1 MNLFTCSLCYSQRE
15 FNSFSKYFRHITV
28 FHQNDSKFT
37 ITCNL
42 SQTCGALYR
51 TFSAYK
57 SHIYRYHQHELHST
71 CQQPINIHSHSDHI
85 QQDEIEQNCTIDSDD
100 PDSDLSNDDSFDCQ
114 EQDDFNFD
122 LADVLL
128 QTNNHQ
134 NDENEITLNSI
145 IKSFVLFV
153 LQLREDFLL
162 PKTTMN
168 TITNYIITLIESL
181 QILLQRNAN
190 LSSVNGSSSASAT
203 PVAFSEMIS
212 LKAIEETVND
222 VCRQLQC
229 ITKSEYRFIQ
239 HCSELLGYVPP
250 VEIILSDTNTEE
262 KSETG
267 YFIPIEQ
274 TLSQM
279 LNNDHMVSRI
289 LQQINREKK
298 LSSLN
303 DDLMFSFRDGDFG
316 TRIDDNSLLVQLYID
331 DIGVTNPIGAKK
343 DTNKLTMIYFSLED
357 IPEQYRSKLDFIQL
371 LAICNSKVLK
381 VK

>member
-1 MNLFTCSLCYSQRE
+1 MNFFACSLCYGQRE

-51 TFSAYK
+51 TFSGYK
-57 SHIYRYHQHELHST
+57 SHIYRYHKDVLHST
-71 CQQPINIHSHSDHI
+71 YQQSSNIHSHIHDI
-85 QQDEIEQNCTIDSDD
+85 QQDEIEQNIEPNCTTD
-100 PDSDLSNDDSFDCQ
+100 SNDDSFDSEEENDLNFNMVDVILQ
-114 EQDDFNFD
+114 E
-122 LADVLL
+122 
-128 QTNNHQ
+128 NNHRD
-134 NDENEITLNSI
+134 DENEITMNTI

-168 TITNYIITLIESL
+168 TITTYIITLIESL
-181 QILLQRNAN
+181 QILLRRKAG
-190 LSSVNGSSSASAT
+190 LSSMNGSSLNSTTSI
-203 PVAFSEMIS
+203 VCDEMIS
-212 LKAIEETVND
+212 LKTIEEIVSD

-229 ITKSEYRFIQ
+229 ITKSEYRFTQ
-239 HCSELLGYVPP
+239 HCCELLGYVPP
-250 VEIILSDTNTEE
+250 VEITLSNGNAAGE
-262 KSETG
+262 KSETA

-274 TLSQM
+274 TLLRM
-279 LNNDHMVSRI
+279 LNNDNFVSRI

-298 LSSLN
+298 STLLN

-316 TRIDDNSLLVQLYID
+316 ARIDDYSLLIQLYID

-343 DTNKLTMIYFSLED
+343 DSNKLTMIYFSLED

-371 LAICNSKVLK
+371 LGICNSKVLK